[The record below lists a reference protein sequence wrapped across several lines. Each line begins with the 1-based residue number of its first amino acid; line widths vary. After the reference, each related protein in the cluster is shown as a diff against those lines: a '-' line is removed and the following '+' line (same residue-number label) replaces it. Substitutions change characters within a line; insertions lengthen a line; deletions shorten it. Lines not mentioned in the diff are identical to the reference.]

1 MISWHFAHKCF
12 KTFNHKC
19 SKTLAILISQVKFHQ
34 KKLALKLNIEFERV
48 ILSMIFTNR
57 EKLWNQFYKSILNEK
72 GKNPPILFCYPTQ
85 VEKIYRQ
92 RLEKIYP
99 ILFFIL
105 VTLVLQIGKRST
117 FYFANL
123 V

>member
-1 MISWHFAHKCF
+1 MLENARNFDF
-12 KTFNHKC
+12 T
-19 SKTLAILISQVKFHQ
+19 KFE
-34 KKLALKLNIEFERV
+34 KKLALKLNIEFKRV
-48 ILSMIFTNR
+48 ILSMIFTNMG
-57 EKLWNQFYKSILNEK
+57 KLWDKFYKSILNKK

>member
-1 MISWHFAHKCF
+1 MLENAPNFDF
-12 KTFNHKC
+12 T
-19 SKTLAILISQVKFHQ
+19 KFE

-57 EKLWNQFYKSILNEK
+57 GKLWNQFYKSILNEK
-72 GKNPPILFCYPTQ
+72 GKNPSILFCYPTQ

-92 RLEKIYP
+92 RLEKNYP

-117 FYFANL
+117 FYFVKL

>member
-12 KTFNHKC
+12 ETFNHKC
-19 SKTLAILISQVKFHQ
+19 SKTLAILISQLKFHQ
-34 KKLALKLNIEFERV
+34 EKLALKLNIEFERL

-57 EKLWNQFYKSILNEK
+57 GKLWNQFYKSILNEK

-117 FYFANL
+117 FYFVKL